1 MAAAARSPA
10 RQGLRMGVRDNWML
24 WMYAA
29 NRRCAR
35 CAWRAAECVGVKS
48 LNLWADR
55 RGAGQRERDSHGRHH
70 PGRAQLGLVLSPI
83 VAASGNTPIG
93 PSARPP
99 PNDCL
104 EMRMEHG
111 LHAQWSGAA
120 LLAIPRPSTN
130 VLGFQ
135 CPHAPLARPTP
146 AGRYRVNWNVGLDY
160 TAHPANCQSANA
172 FVEPRQTRA
181 PRLRNAPSKTAPRS
195 PSHPPANRASSRPCS
210 APSTIA

>member
-1 MAAAARSPA
+1 
-10 RQGLRMGVRDNWML
+10 MGVRDNWML
-24 WMYAA
+24 RMYAA
-29 NRRCAR
+29 NRRSAR

-48 LNLWADR
+48 SNLWADR
-55 RGAGQRERDSHGRHH
+55 RGAGQRERECDSHARHH

-111 LHAQWSGAA
+111 LHAQWSDAA

-130 VLGFQ
+130 VTGLPVSA
-135 CPHAPLARPTP
+135 CPVGSPNTGGALSSELERGARL
-146 AGRYRVNWNVGLDY
+146 YRPPGQLSISQRV
-160 TAHPANCQSANA
+160 C
-172 FVEPRQTRA
+172 R
-181 PRLRNAPSKTAPRS
+181 TAPDPGPSVEES
-195 PSHPPANRASSRPCS
+195 PLEDRTPVTQPS
-210 APSTIA
+210 AG